1 MPHGMSNV
9 QVRRL
14 RSAPKPDTVLA
25 CHRSYNSTSNGQLT
39 QHIMVDV
46 FTKTPLVLTNP
57 MLESPAELVLR
68 LGARHV
74 QHTRN
79 SPFNSIRQQKSI
91 ESEKNDFE
99 EAPSGD
105 RTHDHTL
112 TKCMLYQLSYG
123 GICTL

>member
-1 MPHGMSNV
+1 
-9 QVRRL
+9 
-14 RSAPKPDTVLA
+14 
-25 CHRSYNSTSNGQLT
+25 
-39 QHIMVDV
+39 MVDV

>member
-68 LGARHV
+68 LGHAM
-74 QHTRN
+74 
-79 SPFNSIRQQKSI
+79 SSIHAIAHSI
-91 ESEKNDFE
+91 QYANKN
-99 EAPSGD
+99 
-105 RTHDHTL
+105 RL
-112 TKCMLYQLSYG
+112 NLKK
-123 GICTL
+123 